1 MCDRVVSEAFLIAYC
16 PKKYKNQIMCD
27 EAVDDYLAESNL
39 FLIDFFNVKCLK
51 KLVNALHTNDV
62 ILFYNEDFNKTLL
75 FLVKDIFLLGILI
88 ELNLKM
94 IMSFIKMILIL

>member
-1 MCDRVVSEAFLIAYC
+1 
-16 PKKYKNQIMCD
+16 MCD

-94 IMSFIKMILIL
+94 IMSFIKMILILQFMSDFWFGVLNLKSTEHFKKR

>member
-1 MCDRVVSEAFLIAYC
+1 
-16 PKKYKNQIMCD
+16 MCD
-27 EAVDDYLAESNL
+27 EALDDYLAESNL

-51 KLVNALHTNDV
+51 ELVNALHTNDV